1 MIRSTKYPAA
11 GTVAVPAAGRTS
23 TAAVARRLPRDS
35 ENPMTLISTQLRG
48 GLHTSLSPTAAAVP
62 KANVDG
68 SGQAVLDSAHTGDI
82 VGAFGRIRR
91 DGTDA
96 FSGRWRRLRT
106 LMVITGPGLIVMVGD
121 NDAGGVAT
129 YTQAGQN
136 YGMGLLWTMALLIP
150 VLYVNQEMVLRLG
163 AVTRVGHARLIF
175 ERFGKFW
182 GAFSVGDL
190 LILNA
195 LTIVTEFIGV
205 SLALGF
211 LGCPRIV
218 AIPAAAVLLFAVV
231 AGGSFRRWEGLMFL
245 LIAVNVL
252 IIPMVL
258 LVHPSLNETAGGL
271 VPQFPGGLNSTVLL
285 LTVAIV
291 GTTVAPWQLFF
302 QQSNVVDKRITARWI
317 PYARADLVIGIVV
330 VMAGATVLMAVT
342 AFGLAGTTDA
352 GNFTDA
358 GAVATALANHV
369 GNTMGVL
376 FAIILLDASLIGANA
391 IGLATTYAIGDA
403 MGRRHSLHWK
413 ISQAP
418 MFYGGYAILLGVS
431 AAVAF
436 SPDHILG
443 LVTQGVQALA
453 GVLLPSATVFLVLL
467 CNDRA
472 VLGPWVNTVRQ
483 NIVAWTIVWSLVL
496 LSLALT
502 ATTFFKDLST
512 TTIEAGLAAGAVI
525 GIVGGAAA
533 IIAGRRSSDRRE
545 AEVIVRELGGGLNPD
560 EVDEIDDT
568 PSLTRAERRA
578 VRLEDRAN
586 WQTPSLATL
595 ERPTMSPIRRA
606 GLLTL
611 RGYLV
616 LAVVFVVIKIVEV
629 GVAGPAGLL

>member
-1 MIRSTKYPAA
+1 M
-11 GTVAVPAAGRTS
+11 TS
-23 TAAVARRLPRDS
+23 
-35 ENPMTLISTQLRG
+35 ISTQFRG
-48 GLHTSLSPTAAAVP
+48 DLHTPDVSSQ
-62 KANVDG
+62 G
-68 SGQAVLDSAHTGDI
+68 VLDSAHTGDI

-91 DGTDA
+91 DGTGA

-129 YTQAGQN
+129 YAQAGQN
-136 YGMGLLWTMALLIP
+136 YGMGLLWTLTMLIP

-211 LGCPRIV
+211 LGWPKVI
-218 AIPAAAVLLFAVV
+218 AIPTAAVLLFAVV

-258 LVHPSLNETAGGL
+258 LVHPTPKETVGGL
-271 VPQFPGGLNSTVLL
+271 LPQFPGGVNSTVLL
-285 LTVAIV
+285 LVVAIV
-291 GTTVAPWQLFF
+291 GTTVSPWQLFF
-302 QQSNVVDKRITARWI
+302 QQSTVVDKRITARWI

-330 VMAGATVLMAVT
+330 VMVGATAMMAVT
-342 AFGLAGTTDA
+342 AFGLAGTTDV

-358 GAVATALANHV
+358 GAVASALSRHLGSTVA
-369 GNTMGVL
+369 VL

-403 MGRRHSLHWK
+403 TGRRHSLHWK
-413 ISQAP
+413 ISEAP
-418 MFYGGYAILLGVS
+418 LFYGGYALLLAVS

-502 ATTFFKDLST
+502 ATTFFPALST
-512 TTIEAGLAAGAVI
+512 ATIEAGLAGGAAV
-525 GIVGGAAA
+525 GIVGGAAM
-533 IIAGRRSSDRRE
+533 IIAGRRHSDRRDAE
-545 AEVIVRELGGGLNPD
+545 AIARTLGG
-560 EVDEIDDT
+560 
-568 PSLTRAERRA
+568 RAERHA
-578 VRLEDRAN
+578 VRQQDRVN
-586 WQTPSLATL
+586 WQTPNLAML
-595 ERPTMSPIRRA
+595 APPSMSPIRRA

-616 LAVVFVVIKIVEV
+616 LAVVFVIIKIVEV
-629 GVAGPAGLL
+629 GIA

>member
-1 MIRSTKYPAA
+1 MTSISAQQRGLHPSLLSGT
-11 GTVAVPAAGRTS
+11 GTVSPDVAADT
-23 TAAVARRLPRDS
+23 
-35 ENPMTLISTQLRG
+35 
-48 GLHTSLSPTAAAVP
+48 
-62 KANVDG
+62 
-68 SGQAVLDSAHTGDI
+68 SGQAVLDSAHVGDI

-91 DGTDA
+91 DGTGA
-96 FSGRWRRLRT
+96 IGGPWRRLRT

-129 YTQAGQN
+129 YAQAGQN
-136 YGMGLLWTMALLIP
+136 YGIGLLWTLALLIP

-163 AVTRVGHARLIF
+163 AVARVGHARLIF

-211 LGCPRIV
+211 LGCPKIV
-218 AIPAAAVLLFAVV
+218 AIPTAAVLLFAVV

-245 LIAVNVL
+245 LIAVNVVM
-252 IIPMVL
+252 IPMVL
-258 LVHPSLNETAGGL
+258 LVHPSLKAAAGGL
-271 VPQFPGGLNSTVLL
+271 MPQFPGGLNSTVLL
-285 LTVAIV
+285 LVVAIV

-330 VMAGATVLMAVT
+330 VMIGATVLMAVT
-342 AFGLAGTTDA
+342 AFGLAGTA
-352 GNFTDA
+352 QVGNFTDA
-358 GAVATALANHV
+358 GAVASGLNHHL
-369 GNTMGVL
+369 GNTVGVL

-403 MGRRHSLHWK
+403 MGKRHSLHWK

-418 MFYGGYAILLGVS
+418 LFYGGYALLLAVS
-431 AAVAF
+431 ATVAF
-436 SPDHILG
+436 SPDHVLG

-472 VLGPWVNTVRQ
+472 VLGPWVNGVRQ
-483 NIVAWTIVWSLVL
+483 NIVAWTIVWCLVL

-502 ATTFFKDLST
+502 ATTFFPGLPT
-512 TTIEAGLAAGAVI
+512 ATIEVGLAAGAVI

-533 IIAGRRSSDRRE
+533 IAAGRRYSDRRV
-545 AEVIVRELGGGLNPD
+545 AEVIARDFGGGLDAD
-560 EVDEIDDT
+560 EVDEIDDI
-568 PSLTRAERRA
+568 PLLTRAERRA
-578 VRLEDRAN
+578 VRRQDRAN
-586 WQTPSLATL
+586 WQTPNLAAL
-595 ERPTMSPIRRA
+595 DRPVMSPIRRM

-616 LAVVFVVIKIVEV
+616 VAVVLVIVKVVE
-629 GVAGPAGLL
+629 AGMG

>member
-1 MIRSTKYPAA
+1 MTSINTRSGRRTPDEDSSLGRSAA
-11 GTVAVPAAGRTS
+11 
-23 TAAVARRLPRDS
+23 
-35 ENPMTLISTQLRG
+35 
-48 GLHTSLSPTAAAVP
+48 
-62 KANVDG
+62 
-68 SGQAVLDSAHTGDI
+68 LDSAHVGDI
-82 VGAFGRIRR
+82 VGAFGRIQR
-91 DGTDA
+91 DGNA

-106 LMVITGPGLIVMVGD
+106 LAVITGPGLIVMVGD

-129 YTQAGQN
+129 YAQAGQN
-136 YGMGLLWTMALLIP
+136 YGMGLLWTLALLIP

-163 AVTRVGHARLIF
+163 AVARVGHARLIF

-211 LGCPRIV
+211 LGCPKIV

-245 LIAVNVL
+245 LIAVNVV
-252 IIPMVL
+252 IIPMVVL
-258 LVHPSLNETAGGL
+258 IHPSPKVTAAGL
-271 VPQFPGGLNSTVLL
+271 IPQFPGGLNSTVLL
-285 LTVAIV
+285 LVVAIV

-302 QQSNVVDKRITARWI
+302 QQSNVVDKRITARFI
-317 PYARADLVIGIVV
+317 SYGRADLVIGIVV
-330 VMAGATVLMAVT
+330 VMAGATALMAVT
-342 AFGLAGTTDA
+342 AFGLAGTA
-352 GNFTDA
+352 EVGNFSDA
-358 GAVATALANHV
+358 GAVASGLSKHLGGTV
-369 GNTMGVL
+369 GTL

-391 IGLATTYAIGDA
+391 VGLATTYAVGDA

-413 ISQAP
+413 VREAP
-418 MFYGGYAILLGVS
+418 LFYGGYAVLLAVS

-436 SPDHILG
+436 SPDHVLG

-483 NIVAWTIVWSLVL
+483 NIAAWTIVWSLVL

-502 ATTFFKDLST
+502 AATFFPNLST
-512 TTIEAGLAAGAVI
+512 AALETGLAVGAVA
-525 GIVGGAAA
+525 GVVGGAVV
-533 IIAGRRSSDRRE
+533 IVAGRRHRNLRDAE
-545 AEVIVRELGGGLNPD
+545 AIVRTLGGGLDPED
-560 EVDEIDDT
+560 VDELDDAS
-568 PSLTRAERRA
+568 SLTRAERRA
-578 VRLEDRAN
+578 VHRQDRAG
-586 WQTPSLATL
+586 WQTPNLAGL
-595 ERPTMSPIRRA
+595 PRPTMSPMRRA

-611 RGYLV
+611 RGYLIV
-616 LAVVFVVIKIVEV
+616 AVAFVIIKIVQA
-629 GVAGPAGLL
+629 GILGPASL

>member
-1 MIRSTKYPAA
+1 MAS
-11 GTVAVPAAGRTS
+11 
-23 TAAVARRLPRDS
+23 L
-35 ENPMTLISTQLRG
+35 STQYRG
-48 GLHTSLSPTAAAVP
+48 GLRAILGRGAAAAP
-62 KANVDG
+62 NENPEP
-68 SGQAVLDSAHTGDI
+68 GQAVLDPAHVGDI

-91 DGTDA
+91 DGTEP
-96 FSGRWRRLRT
+96 SGIFGGRFRRLRT

-136 YGMGLLWTMALLIP
+136 YGMGLLWTLALMIP

-163 AVTRVGHARLIF
+163 AVSRVGHARLII

-182 GAFSVGDL
+182 GAFSIGDL
-190 LILNA
+190 LIVNA

-205 SLALGF
+205 ALALGF
-211 LGCPRIV
+211 LGCPKVV
-218 AIPAAAVLLFAVV
+218 AVPAAAALLFAVV

-252 IIPMVL
+252 IIPMAL
-258 LVHPSLNETAGGL
+258 MAHPTVKATAAGL

-330 VMAGATVLMAVT
+330 VMAGASVLMAVT
-342 AFGLAGTTDA
+342 AFGLTGTGAA

-358 GAVATALANHV
+358 GAVATALSNHV
-369 GNTMGVL
+369 GHPMGVM

-391 IGLATTYAIGDA
+391 IGLATTYAVGDA
-403 MGRRHSLHWK
+403 LGKRHSLHWK

-418 MFYGGYAILLGVS
+418 LFYGGYALLLTVS

-436 SPDHILG
+436 SPDPVLG

-472 VLGPWVNTVRQ
+472 LLGPWVNTVRQ
-483 NIVAWTIVWSLVL
+483 NILAWTIVWSLVL

-502 ATTFFKDLST
+502 ATTFFKDLPT
-512 TTIEAGLAAGAVI
+512 ATIEAGLAAGAVI
-525 GIVGGAAA
+525 GIVGGAVT
-533 IIAGRRSSDRRE
+533 IVAGRRSSDRRK
-545 AEVIVRELGGGLNPD
+545 AEIISKAFGGGLDPE
-560 EVDEIDDT
+560 EVDEIENT
-568 PSLTRAERRA
+568 ASLTRAERRA
-578 VRLEDRAN
+578 VLRQDRAN
-586 WQTPSLATL
+586 WQTPNLASLD
-595 ERPTMSPIRRA
+595 RPVMSPVRRA
-606 GLLTL
+606 GLLAL

-616 LAVVFVVIKIVEV
+616 LAIVFVVIKIVEV
-629 GVAGPAGLL
+629 AVAAPAGSF

>member
-1 MIRSTKYPAA
+1 M
-11 GTVAVPAAGRTS
+11 TS
-23 TAAVARRLPRDS
+23 
-35 ENPMTLISTQLRG
+35 ISTEPRG
-48 GLHTSLSPTAAAVP
+48 DLSASEAP
-62 KANVDG
+62 
-68 SGQAVLDSAHTGDI
+68 GQAVLDSAHAGDI
-82 VGAFGRIRR
+82 VGAFGRIHR
-91 DGTDA
+91 DAAHPGTG
-96 FSGRWRRLRT
+96 GRWRRLRT

-129 YTQAGQN
+129 YAQAGQN
-136 YGMGLLWTMALLIP
+136 YGMGLLWTLAMLIP

-211 LGCPRIV
+211 LGCPKAI

-258 LVHPSLNETAGGL
+258 MAHPTLKGTAGGL

-285 LTVAIV
+285 LVVAIV

-302 QQSNVVDKRITARWI
+302 QQSNVVDKRITTRWI
-317 PYARADLVIGIVV
+317 AYARADLIIGIVV
-330 VMAGATVLMAVT
+330 VMVGATALMAVT
-342 AFGLAGTTDA
+342 AFGLAGTADV
-352 GNFTDA
+352 GGFTDA
-358 GAVATALANHV
+358 GAVAAGLARHLGGTV
-369 GNTMGVL
+369 GAL

-391 IGLATTYAIGDA
+391 IGLATTYAVGDA
-403 MGRRHSLHWK
+403 LGKRHSLHWK
-413 ISQAP
+413 VREAP
-418 MFYGGYAILLGVS
+418 LFYGGYAVLLAVS

-436 SPDHILG
+436 SPDHVLG

-483 NIVAWTIVWSLVL
+483 NIIAWAVVWCLVV

-502 ATTFFKDLST
+502 ATTFFPGLST
-512 TTIEAGLAAGAVI
+512 GTIEAGLAVGATL
-525 GIVGGAAA
+525 GIVGGGVA
-533 IIAGRRSSDRRE
+533 IVTGRRHSDRRDAE
-545 AEVIVRELGGGLNPD
+545 AVAGTLGGGLDPE
-560 EVDEIDDT
+560 EVDELDDA
-568 PSLTRAERRA
+568 PLLTRAERRA
-578 VRLEDRAN
+578 VRRQDRAH
-586 WQTPSLATL
+586 WQTPDLAML
-595 ERPTMSPIRRA
+595 DRPVMPPIRRA

-616 LAVVFVVIKIVEV
+616 VAVVFVIIKIVQA
-629 GVAGPAGLL
+629 GIIGPATSL

>member
-1 MIRSTKYPAA
+1 M
-11 GTVAVPAAGRTS
+11 TS
-23 TAAVARRLPRDS
+23 
-35 ENPMTLISTQLRG
+35 ISTQFRG
-48 GLHTSLSPTAAAVP
+48 GPPVP
-62 KANVDG
+62 DVC
-68 SGQAVLDSAHTGDI
+68 GQAVLDSAHTGDI

-91 DGTDA
+91 DGAGA

-129 YTQAGQN
+129 YAQAGQN
-136 YGMGLLWTMALLIP
+136 YGMSLLWTLTMLIP

-211 LGCPRIV
+211 FGCPKII

-258 LVHPSLNETAGGL
+258 LVHPSLKGTAGGL
-271 VPQFPGGLNSTVLL
+271 MPQFSGGLNSTVLL
-285 LTVAIV
+285 LVVAIV
-291 GTTVAPWQLFF
+291 GTTVSPWQLFF
-302 QQSNVVDKRITARWI
+302 QQSTVVDKRITARWI

-330 VMAGATVLMAVT
+330 VIAGATALMAVT
-342 AFGLAGTTDA
+342 AFGLAGTADV

-358 GAVATALANHV
+358 GAVASVLSRHLGSTV
-369 GNTMGVL
+369 GVL

-391 IGLATTYAIGDA
+391 IGLASTYAIGDA

-413 ISQAP
+413 ITEAP
-418 MFYGGYAILLGVS
+418 SFYGGYAFLLAVS

-483 NIVAWTIVWSLVL
+483 NVVAWITVWSLVL

-502 ATTFFKDLST
+502 ATTFFRGLSAA
-512 TTIEAGLAAGAVI
+512 TIEAGLAGGAVI
-525 GIVGGAAA
+525 GIVGGAAVL
-533 IIAGRRSSDRRE
+533 IAGRRSNDPHD
-545 AEVIVRELGGGLNPD
+545 AEVTDL
-560 EVDEIDDT
+560 DDT
-568 PSLTRAERRA
+568 PLLTRAERRA
-578 VRLEDRAN
+578 VRQQDRAN
-586 WQTPSLATL
+586 WQTPNLAML
-595 ERPTMSPIRRA
+595 ARPTMSPVRRA
-606 GLLTL
+606 GLFTL

-616 LAVVFVVIKIVEV
+616 VAVVFVIIKIVEV
-629 GVAGPAGLL
+629 GMG

>member
-1 MIRSTKYPAA
+1 
-11 GTVAVPAAGRTS
+11 
-23 TAAVARRLPRDS
+23 
-35 ENPMTLISTQLRG
+35 MTLTTRDW
-48 GLHTSLSPTAAAVP
+48 P
-62 KANVDG
+62 
-68 SGQAVLDSAHTGDI
+68 VLDSAHTGDI
-82 VGAFGRIRR
+82 IGAFGRIGR
-91 DGTDA
+91 DDDA
-96 FSGRWRRLRT
+96 GALRGWWRRLRT

-129 YTQAGQN
+129 YAQAGQD
-136 YGMGLLWTMALLIP
+136 YGMNLLWTLALLIP

-163 AVTRVGHARLIF
+163 AVARVGHARLIF
-175 ERFGKFW
+175 ARFGKFW

-190 LILNA
+190 VVLNA

-205 SLALGF
+205 ALALGF
-211 LGCPRIV
+211 LGCPKVI

-245 LIAVNVL
+245 LIAVNVVM
-252 IIPMVL
+252 IPMVL
-258 LVHPSLNETAGGL
+258 MVHPSPKVAAGGL

-285 LTVAIV
+285 LIIAIV

-317 PYARADLVIGIVV
+317 PYARADLIIGIVV
-330 VMAGATVLMAVT
+330 VIVGATVLMAVT
-342 AFGLAGTTDA
+342 AFGLTGSAGS
-352 GNFTDA
+352 FTDA
-358 GAVATALANHV
+358 GAVANGLRHPV
-369 GNTMGVL
+369 GVL
-376 FAIILLDASLIGANA
+376 FAIILLDGSLIGANA

-403 MGRRHSLHWK
+403 MGKRHSLHWK
-413 ISQAP
+413 ISEAP
-418 MFYGGYAILLGVS
+418 WFYGGYALLLMAS

-483 NIVAWTIVWSLVL
+483 NVVAWAIVWSLVL

-502 ATTFFKDLST
+502 ATTFFPDLST
-512 TTIEAGLAAGAVI
+512 ASLEGGLAAGAALGVLC
-525 GIVGGAAA
+525 GAVA
-533 IIAGRRSSDRRE
+533 IIGDQGYSDTRE
-545 AEVIVRELGGGLNPD
+545 AKLGSPLG
-560 EVDEIDDT
+560 
-568 PSLTRAERRA
+568 RAERRA
-578 VRLEDRAN
+578 LRRRDQKV
-586 WQTPSLATL
+586 WQTPNLSSLA
-595 ERPTMSPIRRA
+595 RPALSPIHRT
-606 GLLTL
+606 GLLIL

-629 GVAGPAGLL
+629 GVG

>member
-1 MIRSTKYPAA
+1 MTFSIPTRD
-11 GTVAVPAAGRTS
+11 G
-23 TAAVARRLPRDS
+23 PRD
-35 ENPMTLISTQLRG
+35 
-48 GLHTSLSPTAAAVP
+48 H
-62 KANVDG
+62 
-68 SGQAVLDSAHTGDI
+68 AVLDSAHAGDI

-91 DGTDA
+91 DGTGA
-96 FSGRWRRLRT
+96 HGVAAGRWARLRT
-106 LMVITGPGLIVMVGD
+106 LLVITGPGLIVMVGD

-129 YTQAGQN
+129 YAQAGQN
-136 YGMGLLWTMALLIP
+136 YGMGLLWTLAALIP

-163 AVTRVGHARLIF
+163 AVARVGHARLIF

-205 SLALGF
+205 SMALGY
-211 LGCPRIV
+211 LGCPKAV
-218 AIPAAAVLLFAVV
+218 AIPAATVLLFAVV

-252 IIPMVL
+252 IIPMVVM
-258 LVHPSLNETAGGL
+258 VHPALKETAGGL
-271 VPQFPGGLNSTVLL
+271 VPRFPGGLNSTVLL
-285 LTVAIV
+285 LVVAIV

-317 PYARADLVIGIVV
+317 GYARADLVIGIVV
-330 VMAGATVLMAVT
+330 VMVGATALMVVT
-342 AFGLAGTTDA
+342 AFGFAGTTGVGA
-352 GNFTDA
+352 FTDA
-358 GAVATALANHV
+358 GAVASGLASHLGSAV
-369 GNTMGVL
+369 GVL

-391 IGLATTYAIGDA
+391 IGLATTYAIGDSL
-403 MGRRHSLHWK
+403 GRRHSLHWK

-418 MFYGGYAILLGVS
+418 VFYGGYAVLLAVS
-431 AAVAF
+431 GAVAF

-483 NIVAWTIVWSLVL
+483 NIIAWTVVWCLVL

-502 ATTFFKDLST
+502 ATTFFPGLST
-512 TTIEAGLAAGAVI
+512 TTIEAGLAVGAAT
-525 GIVGGAAA
+525 GIVGGAAT
-533 IIAGRRSSDRRE
+533 IVAGRRDRDRRDAE
-545 AEVIVRELGGGLNPD
+545 AIVGTLGGGLDPE
-560 EVDEIDDT
+560 EVDELDDT
-568 PSLTRAERRA
+568 PSLTPAERRA
-578 VRLEDRAN
+578 VRRQDRSR
-586 WQTPSLATL
+586 WQTPNLATL
-595 ERPTMSPIRRA
+595 PRPHLSPARRT
-606 GLLTL
+606 GLLAL

-616 LAVVFVVIKIVEV
+616 LAVVFVIVKIVQ
-629 GVAGPAGLL
+629 AGMA

>member
-1 MIRSTKYPAA
+1 MTSISPQTRAA
-11 GTVAVPAAGRTS
+11 LHQ
-23 TAAVARRLPRDS
+23 AVAEDADATP
-35 ENPMTLISTQLRG
+35 E
-48 GLHTSLSPTAAAVP
+48 AVQ
-62 KANVDG
+62 N
-68 SGQAVLDSAHTGDI
+68 SAHLGDI

-91 DGTDA
+91 DDTGGYGA

-136 YGMGLLWTMALLIP
+136 YGMNLLWTLALLIP

-163 AVTRVGHARLIF
+163 AVARVGHARLIF

-205 SLALGF
+205 ALALGF
-211 LGCPRIV
+211 LGCPKVI

-245 LIAVNVL
+245 LIAVNVV

-258 LVHPSLNETAGGL
+258 LVHPNLKTTADGL
-271 VPQFPGGLNSTVLL
+271 VPGFAGGLNSTVLL
-285 LTVAIV
+285 LVIAIV

-302 QQSNVVDKRITARWI
+302 QQSNVVDKRITTRWI

-330 VMAGATVLMAVT
+330 VMAGATALMAVT
-342 AFGLAGTTDA
+342 AFGLAGTADV

-358 GAVATALANHV
+358 GAAAAGLAHHLGKTV
-369 GNTMGVL
+369 GVL
-376 FAIILLDASLIGANA
+376 FAVTLLDASLIGANA

-403 MGRRHSLHWK
+403 MGKRHSLHWK
-413 ISQAP
+413 ISEAP
-418 MFYGGYAILLGVS
+418 LFYGGYAVLLAVS

-472 VLGPWVNTVRQ
+472 VLGPWVNTMRQ
-483 NIVAWTIVWSLVL
+483 NIIAWSIVWLLVL

-502 ATTFFKDLST
+502 ATTFFPRLST
-512 TTIEAGLAAGAVI
+512 ATIEQGLALGALI
-525 GIVGGAAA
+525 GIVGGTAA
-533 IIAGRRSSDRRE
+533 IIVGQRHADRQE
-545 AEVIVRELGGGLNPD
+545 AEAISRAFGGGMDPED
-560 EVDEIDDT
+560 VDEIEDA
-568 PSLTRAERRA
+568 PMLSRAERRA
-578 VRLEDRAN
+578 VSRQDRDN
-586 WQTPSLATL
+586 WQTPNLATL
-595 ERPTMSPIRRA
+595 ARPAMSPIRRA
-606 GLLTL
+606 GLFTL
-611 RGYLV
+611 RGYL
-616 LAVVFVVIKIVEV
+616 AVAVALVIVKIVE
-629 GVAGPAGLL
+629 AGLG

>member
-1 MIRSTKYPAA
+1 MTSTSTQFR
-11 GTVAVPAAGRTS
+11 GGRRTS
-23 TAAVARRLPRDS
+23 LGR
-35 ENPMTLISTQLRG
+35 N
-48 GLHTSLSPTAAAVP
+48 AAAAP
-62 KANVDG
+62 RANSDG
-68 SGQAVLDSAHTGDI
+68 SGQAVLDPAHTGDI

-91 DGTDA
+91 DGTGA
-96 FSGRWRRLRT
+96 FSGRFRRLRT

-136 YGMGLLWTMALLIP
+136 YGMGLLWTLALLVP

-163 AVTRVGHARLIF
+163 AVARVGHARLIF

-182 GAFSVGDL
+182 GAFSIGDL

-211 LGCPRIV
+211 LGCPKAI

-252 IIPMVL
+252 IVPMVL
-258 LVHPSLNETAGGL
+258 LVHPGLKATAGGL

-330 VMAGATVLMAVT
+330 VMVGATALMAVA
-342 AFGLAGTTDA
+342 AFGLASTDA
-352 GNFTDA
+352 GNFSDA
-358 GAVATALANHV
+358 GAVATGLAAHLGDTV
-369 GNTMGVL
+369 GVL

-403 MGRRHSLHWK
+403 MGKRHSLHWK
-413 ISQAP
+413 ITEAP
-418 MFYGGYAILLGVS
+418 LFYGGYAVLLAVS

-436 SPDHILG
+436 SPDHVLG

-467 CNDRA
+467 CNDHA
-472 VLGPWVNTVRQ
+472 VLGPWVNSVRQ
-483 NIVAWTIVWSLVL
+483 NILAWTIVWSLVL

-502 ATTFFKDLST
+502 ATTFFPRLPT
-512 TTIEAGLAAGAVI
+512 ATIEAGLAAGAAI

-545 AEVIVRELGGGLNPD
+545 AEAVVRELGGGLDPAA
-560 EVDEIDDT
+560 VDEIDDT
-568 PSLTRAERRA
+568 SLLTRSERRA
-578 VRLEDRAN
+578 VRREDRAN
-586 WQTPSLATL
+586 WQTPSLASL
-595 ERPTMSPIRRA
+595 ERPTMSPTRRL

-616 LAVVFVVIKIVEV
+616 LAVVFVVIKVVEV
-629 GVAGPAGLL
+629 GLS

>member
-1 MIRSTKYPAA
+1 MASISMQHRSAA
-11 GTVAVPAAGRTS
+11 
-23 TAAVARRLPRDS
+23 TAPKG
-35 ENPMTLISTQLRG
+35 NPEPG
-48 GLHTSLSPTAAAVP
+48 E
-62 KANVDG
+62 
-68 SGQAVLDSAHTGDI
+68 AVLDSAHVGDI

-91 DGTDA
+91 DGTEA
-96 FSGRWRRLRT
+96 FGGRFRRLRT

-136 YGMGLLWTMALLIP
+136 YGMGLLWTLALLIP

-163 AVTRVGHARLIF
+163 AVSRVGHARLIF

-182 GAFSVGDL
+182 GAFSIGDL
-190 LILNA
+190 LIVNA

-205 SLALGF
+205 ALALGF
-211 LGCPRIV
+211 LGCPKIIAV
-218 AIPAAAVLLFAVV
+218 PGAAVLLFAVV

-252 IIPMVL
+252 IIPMAL
-258 LVHPSLNETAGGL
+258 MVHPSAKGTAGGL
-271 VPQFPGGLNSTVLL
+271 VPQFPGGLSSTVLL

-291 GTTVAPWQLFF
+291 GTTVAPWQMFF

-317 PYARADLVIGIVV
+317 SYARADLVIGIFV

-342 AFGLAGTTDA
+342 AFGLAGTGEV

-358 GAVATALANHV
+358 GAVATALSKHV
-369 GNTMGVL
+369 GHPIGVM

-391 IGLATTYAIGDA
+391 IGLATTYAVGDA
-403 MGRRHSLHWK
+403 MGKRHSLHWK

-418 MFYGGYAILLGVS
+418 LFYGGYALLLVVS

-436 SPDHILG
+436 SPNYVLG

-472 VLGPWVNTVRQ
+472 VLGPWVHTVRQ
-483 NIVAWTIVWSLVL
+483 NILAWIIVWPLVL

-502 ATTFFKDLST
+502 ATTFFNDLST
-512 TTIEAGLAAGAVI
+512 ATIEAGLAAGAVI
-525 GIVGGAAA
+525 GIVGGAVA
-533 IIAGRRSSDRRE
+533 IVSGRRSSDRRE
-545 AEVIVRELGGGLNPD
+545 AEIISQALGGSLNHED
-560 EVDEIDDT
+560 VDEIEDT
-568 PSLTRAERRA
+568 SSLTRAERRA
-578 VRLEDRAN
+578 VLRQDRAT
-586 WQTPSLATL
+586 WQTPSLASL
-595 ERPTMSPIRRA
+595 DRPVMSPIRRL

-616 LAVVFVVIKIVEV
+616 LAVVIVLIKIVEV
-629 GVAGPAGLL
+629 AVAAPAGSF

>member
-1 MIRSTKYPAA
+1 M
-11 GTVAVPAAGRTS
+11 TS
-23 TAAVARRLPRDS
+23 
-35 ENPMTLISTQLRG
+35 ISTQFRGDLR
-48 GLHTSLSPTAAAVP
+48 TSDA
-62 KANVDG
+62 
-68 SGQAVLDSAHTGDI
+68 SGQVVLDSAPTGDI

-91 DGTDA
+91 DGTGA
-96 FSGRWRRLRT
+96 YGTFSGRWRRLRT

-129 YTQAGQN
+129 YAQAGQN
-136 YGMGLLWTMALLIP
+136 YGMKLLWTLALLIP

-163 AVTRVGHARLIF
+163 AVARVGHARLIF

-182 GAFSVGDL
+182 GAFSIGDL

-211 LGCPRIV
+211 LGCPKVI

-231 AGGSFRRWEGLMFL
+231 AGGSFRRWEALMFL

-258 LVHPSLNETAGGL
+258 LVHPAVKETAGGL

-302 QQSNVVDKRITARWI
+302 QQSNVVDKRITARWV

-342 AFGLAGTTDA
+342 AFGLAGTADV

-358 GAVATALANHV
+358 GAVASGLSKHLGSTV
-369 GNTMGVL
+369 GVL

-403 MGRRHSLHWK
+403 MGKRHSLHWK
-413 ISQAP
+413 ISEAP
-418 MFYGGYAILLGVS
+418 LFYGGYALLLAVS

-436 SPDHILG
+436 SPDHVLG

-483 NIVAWTIVWSLVL
+483 NIVAWAIVWSLVL

-502 ATTFFKDLST
+502 ATTFFPALST
-512 TTIEAGLAAGAVI
+512 ATIEAGLA
-525 GIVGGAAA
+525 GGAAVGIIGGA
-533 IIAGRRSSDRRE
+533 VMVIAGRRQTDLQD
-545 AEVIVRELGGGLNPD
+545 AATIARELGG
-560 EVDEIDDT
+560 
-568 PSLTRAERRA
+568 S
-578 VRLEDRAN
+578 
-586 WQTPSLATL
+586 
-595 ERPTMSPIRRA
+595 
-606 GLLTL
+606 
-611 RGYLV
+611 
-616 LAVVFVVIKIVEV
+616 
-629 GVAGPAGLL
+629 

>member
-1 MIRSTKYPAA
+1 MTPVSSE
-11 GTVAVPAAGRTS
+11 AVG
-23 TAAVARRLPRDS
+23 VV
-35 ENPMTLISTQLRG
+35 
-48 GLHTSLSPTAAAVP
+48 TAAAPTHAGV
-62 KANVDG
+62 
-68 SGQAVLDSAHTGDI
+68 AHPGDI

-91 DGTDA
+91 DGA
-96 FSGRWRRLRT
+96 GASGGRWRRLRT
-106 LMVITGPGLIVMVGD
+106 LLVVSGPGLIVMVGD

-129 YTQAGQN
+129 YAQAGQN
-136 YGMGLLWTMALLIP
+136 YGMALLWTLALLIP

-175 ERFGKFW
+175 ERFGRFW

-205 SLALGF
+205 ALALGF
-211 LGCPRIV
+211 LGCPKAI

-252 IIPMVL
+252 VIPMVL
-258 LVHPSLNETAGGL
+258 LVHPTAKGIAGGL
-271 VPQFPGGLNSTVLL
+271 IPRFAGGVNSTVLL
-285 LTVAIV
+285 LVIAIV

-302 QQSNVVDKRITARWI
+302 QQSNVVDKRITTRWMA
-317 PYARADLVIGIVV
+317 YARADLVIGIVV
-330 VMAGATVLMAVT
+330 VMVGATALMAVT
-342 AFGLAGTTDA
+342 AFGLAGA
-352 GNFTDA
+352 GHFTDA
-358 GAVATALANHV
+358 GAVAAELSRHLGGTV
-369 GNTMGVL
+369 GTL

-413 ISQAP
+413 ISEAP
-418 MFYGGYAILLGVS
+418 LFYGGYALLLAVS

-472 VLGPWVNTVRQ
+472 LLGPWANSARQ
-483 NIVAWTIVWSLVL
+483 NIVAWTIVWALVL

-502 ATTFFKDLST
+502 ATTFFPGLPTS
-512 TTIEAGLAAGAVI
+512 TIEAGLAVGAAI
-525 GIVGGAAA
+525 GVVGGAAV
-533 IIAGRRSSDRRE
+533 IIAGRRYSALRDAE
-545 AEVIVRELGGGLNPD
+545 AVVRTLGGGLDPD
-560 EVDEIDDT
+560 QVDELDDT
-568 PSLTRAERRA
+568 PTLTRAERRA
-578 VRLEDRAN
+578 IRRQDRME
-586 WQTPSLATL
+586 WQTPGLDGLA
-595 ERPTMSPIRRA
+595 RPAMSPIRRA
-606 GLLTL
+606 GLFTL
-611 RGYLV
+611 RAYLV
-616 LAVVFVVIKIVEV
+616 LAVALVVVKIVQA
-629 GVAGPAGLL
+629 GVVGPASSL